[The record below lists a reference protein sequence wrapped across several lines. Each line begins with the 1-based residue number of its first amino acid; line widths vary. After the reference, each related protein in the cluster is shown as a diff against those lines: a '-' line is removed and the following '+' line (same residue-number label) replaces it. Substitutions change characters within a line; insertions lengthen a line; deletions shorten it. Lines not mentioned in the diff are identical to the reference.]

1 MRGIRRLGLRN
12 LCWIAF
18 VASFGA
24 VETAHAVAGIAYE
37 MQLSGIGDDQLTSE
51 LRQSSQLLALQDR
64 LPDSEAA
71 LRRRAVADLQ
81 RLRAVISAAGYYDA
95 VLGYEIDQSQQPW
108 MVTVKIALGTAYRLS
123 EVRLVAPERTK
134 LPADEPFDP
143 AEFGLMLGKRALS
156 ASIVDAQARIVR
168 RYTEH
173 GYPLAKMVDREAV
186 IDRADHTMQVTYTLH
201 AGPPAAFGVT
211 SIDGLKSVNRRFVER
226 KLEWRE
232 GDLYDS
238 SKVEAAQKS
247 LIDSNLFATV
257 KIEPADTV
265 EADGRIAIHI
275 AIAER
280 RHHSIGSGLFYDSS
294 LGPGARVQWEDRNLF
309 GEGERLQLEGQYGLN
324 QYGGLAEFTRPDFL
338 MRGLD
343 LRSELSLIQQNFD
356 AYDSRRAIAFAGL
369 IRRFEPSLSGGAG
382 LEFRQAH
389 VNDDT
394 GVQDYLVVDLPLYL
408 QRDNTDD
415 LLNPTRGTRLGLTV
429 TPFQSIDGGDLT
441 FVSLKASASGY
452 QQLGS
457 SDRFVLAGF
466 ANVGSLDGVSLGDL
480 PRDLR
485 LYVGGGGSVRGYG
498 YQQAGP
504 LNSSGNPTGGLSS
517 LEFGL
522 ELRTK
527 ITETIGITTFFEGG
541 SVYDR
546 SYPDFGDRL
555 FWGTGLGLRYYS
567 PIGPLRF
574 DVAFPVYRR
583 SSDAPFQ
590 FYVSLGQAF

>member
-1 MRGIRRLGLRN
+1 LGLRD
-12 LCWIAF
+12 LSWVAFLAF

-24 VETAHAVAGIAYE
+24 IETVHAVAGIAYE
-37 MQLSGIGDDQLTSE
+37 TQFTGIDDDQLTGE
-51 LRQSSQLLALQDR
+51 LRQSSQLVALQNSP
-64 LPDSEAA
+64 PDSEAA
-71 LRRRAVADLQ
+71 LRRRTVADLE
-81 RLRAVISAAGYYDA
+81 RLRAVTSAAGYYDA

-108 MVTVKIALGTAYRLS
+108 LVTVKIALGTAYRLS
-123 EVRLVAPERTK
+123 EVRLVAPEGMK

-143 AEFGLMLGKRALS
+143 AEFGLMLGERALS
-156 ASIVDAQARIVR
+156 ASIVNAEARIVR
-168 RYTEH
+168 RSTEH
-173 GYPLAKMVDREAV
+173 GYPLARMIGREAV
-186 IDRADHTMQVTYTLH
+186 IDRADHTMQVTYTLD
-201 AGPPAAFGVT
+201 AGPPAAFGAT
-211 SIDGLKSVNRRFVER
+211 TIDGLKSVDRRFVER

-257 KIEPADTV
+257 KIEPADAV

-275 AIAER
+275 VIAER
-280 RHHSIGSGLFYDSS
+280 RQRSIGGGLYYDSS
-294 LGPGARVQWEDRNLF
+294 LGPGARAFWENRNLL
-309 GEGERLQLEGQYGLN
+309 GEGERLQLEGRFGLN
-324 QYGGLAEFTRPDFL
+324 EYGGLAEFTRPDFL
-338 MRGLD
+338 MRSLD
-343 LRSELSLIQQNFD
+343 LRSELSLTQENFD
-356 AYDSRRAIAFAGL
+356 AYDSRRASAFAGV
-369 IRRFEPSLSGGAG
+369 IRRFEPSLTGGAG

-394 GVQDYLVVDLPLYL
+394 GVQDYVVVDLPLYL
-408 QRDNTDD
+408 QRDDTDD

-429 TPFQSIDGGDLT
+429 TPFRSIDGADLT
-441 FVSLKASASGY
+441 FVSLKATGSGY
-452 QQLGS
+452 RQLGS

-485 LYVGGGGSVRGYG
+485 LYAGGGSSVRGYG

-504 LNSSGNPTGGLSS
+504 LDSSGNPTGGLSS

-527 ITETIGITTFFEGG
+527 ITESIGIATFFESG

-546 SYPDFGDRL
+546 SYPDFGERL

-574 DVAFPVYRR
+574 DVAFPLNRR
-583 SSDAPFQ
+583 NSDAPFQ